1 MVLSLTSIAALV
13 GLLSPISAFI
23 SPNVGSSL
31 QVRGFRNA
39 APGSASRLWMAAGPR
54 VENVAAVLLAGGVGK
69 RMEAS
74 MPKQFLELQGET
86 VLEHS
91 LKLFLRLKGVS
102 QLILVLDEQYRPML
116 EDLQSRESRLVFAD
130 PGTERQESVY
140 NALQKVDADA
150 SLVCIHDAARPLVTK
165 AAVIK
170 VIADA
175 EEHGAAVLGVPMKAT
190 VKESDDGQFVQQTID
205 RSRLWD
211 IQTPQVVKPD
221 ILRRGFDK
229 VLSERLEVTDDVSI
243 VEQLG
248 LPVKLTEGDYT
259 NLKLTTP
266 EDLVVAAQILE
277 ARRINEFENGGG
289 FDDDEEDGDGKESI
303 SMIRADEKWTDEP
316 RPIGNSADEKKESI
330 SAIRANEQWIESRP
344 ESGSADSYDEPMV
357 NLSKLRADMQS

>member
-1 MVLSLTSIAALV
+1 MVTSLTSIAALLALV
-13 GLLSPISAFI
+13 WPASAFVK
-23 SPNVGSSL
+23 PHVGSSL
-31 QVRGFRNA
+31 QARTRGMRDA
-39 APGSASRLWMAAGPR
+39 APASAPRLSMAAGPT
-54 VENVAAVLLAGGVGK
+54 VENVAAVVLAGGVGK
-69 RMEAS
+69 RMEAG

-116 EDLQSRESRLVFAD
+116 QDLQKREGRLVFAD
-130 PGTERQESVY
+130 PGLERQHSVY
-140 NALQKVDADA
+140 NALQKVEDGA

-165 AAVIK
+165 AAVKK

-175 EEHGAAVLGVPMKAT
+175 DEHGAAVLGVPMKAT
-190 VKESDDGQFVQQTID
+190 VKESADGQFVQRTID

-221 ILRRGFDK
+221 LLRRGFDK
-229 VLSERLEVTDDVSI
+229 VMSERWEVTDDVSI

-266 EDLVVAAQILE
+266 EDLVVASRILE
-277 ARRINEFENGGG
+277 ARRLYEAEHGTGDD
-289 FDDDEEDGDGKESI
+289 DDDEDEEGGRESISEIRANERWTNQPRPIGSAPEDEKESI
-303 SMIRADEKWTDEP
+303 SQ
-316 RPIGNSADEKKESI
+316 
-330 SAIRANEQWIESRP
+330 IRANEKWVEGSP
-344 ESGSADSYDEPMV
+344 GSANSYDEPMV
-357 NLSKLRADMQS
+357 NLSKMRANS